1 MKTTISMIATS
12 LLTMAIASNVYA
24 EEKRYI
30 ITFKQ
35 GKGEA
40 VKSQM
45 REKGGRKALEMRRQ
59 NAMAAHLPE
68 KALQALRKNPNI
80 EFIEEDVKRYPMS
93 QQVPFGIP
101 MVQADQLSDLQA
113 GNRTV
118 CIIDSGYDIVHED
131 LSGNAVTG
139 SSDPSGAGNWYEDQ
153 SGHGTHVAGTIA
165 AMNNDTGVVGVM
177 PSSNINLHI
186 VKVFG
191 GDGWAYS
198 SSLMAAAEV
207 CADNG
212 ANVINMSL
220 GGERGNVFERRAFDS
235 LNNRGILSIA
245 AAGNDGNTRHSY
257 PASYDSVVSVGA
269 LDSNK
274 EIWASS
280 QQTNQV
286 ELSAPGVQVLSS
298 VPTGTGRIASLS
310 VAGAEIEAAP
320 ISGSPLGNISGAL
333 ENCGTAES
341 ACNSAAGK
349 VCLIERGNISFA
361 EKVVNC
367 EAGGG
372 IAAVIYNNEAGLL
385 SSATLGE
392 TVTNIPSVGI
402 SDSDGSAL
410 LDQLGTNATLAN
422 NASDYEYFDGTSMAT
437 PHVAGVAA
445 LVWSHFPN
453 CSNTEIRAALTATA
467 EDLGVSG
474 RDNAYGY
481 GLVRAKA
488 AYDYLET
495 NGCTGSI

>member
-1 MKTTISMIATS
+1 MENIVSLVATS
-12 LLTMAIASNVYA
+12 VLTIAIANHANA
-24 EEKRYI
+24 EDKRYI

-35 GKGEA
+35 GKGET

-45 REKGGRKALEMRRQ
+45 RARGGRKALDIRRQ

-101 MVQADQLSDLQA
+101 MVQADQLGDTQA

-118 CIIDSGYDIVHED
+118 CIIDSGYDIAHED

-220 GGERGNVFERRAFDS
+220 GGERFNFFERRTFNS
-235 LNNRGILSIA
+235 LNSRGILSVA
-245 AAGNDGNTRHSY
+245 AAGNDGNTQHSY

-298 VPTGTGRIASLS
+298 VPTGTGRASSLN
-310 VAGAEIEAAP
+310 VAGVEIEAAP
-320 ISGSPLGNISGAL
+320 ISGSPLGDITGAL
-333 ENCGTAES
+333 ENCDTGES
-341 ACNSAAGK
+341 ACNSASGK
-349 VCLIERGNISFA
+349 ICLIERGNISFA
-361 EKVVNC
+361 DKVLNC

-392 TVTNIPSVGI
+392 TVTNIPSIGI
-402 SDSDGSAL
+402 SDSDGNAL
-410 LDQLGTNATLAN
+410 LGQLGASASLAN
-422 NASDYEYFDGTSMAT
+422 QASDYEYFNGTSMAT

-445 LVWSHFPN
+445 LVWSHFPS
-453 CSNTEIRAALTATA
+453 CSNTEIRTALTATA
-467 EDLGVSG
+467 EDLGDSG

-481 GLVRAKA
+481 GLVQAKA
-488 AYDYLET
+488 AYDYLAT
-495 NGCTGSI
+495 NGCTGAI

>member
-1 MKTTISMIATS
+1 MKNVISMVATS
-12 LLTMAIASNVYA
+12 ILTMAIASHASA
-24 EEKRYI
+24 EDKRYI

-35 GKGEA
+35 GKGES
-40 VKSQM
+40 VKSHM
-45 REKGGRKALEMRRQ
+45 RERGGRKALEIRRQ

-68 KALQALRKNPNI
+68 KTLKALRKNPNI
-80 EFIEEDVKRYPMS
+80 EFIEEDVKRYPMA

-101 MVQADQLSDLQA
+101 MVQADQLGDTQA

-118 CIIDSGYDIVHED
+118 CIIDSGYDIAHED

-139 SSDPSGAGNWYEDQ
+139 SSDPGGAGNWYEDQ
-153 SGHGTHVAGTIA
+153 SGHGTHVAGTIS

-220 GGERGNVFERRAFDS
+220 GGEQFNFFERRTFNS
-235 LNNRGILSIA
+235 LNSRGILSVA

-257 PASYDSVVSVGA
+257 PASYDSVISVGA
-269 LDSNK
+269 IDSNK
-274 EIWASS
+274 EIWESS

-298 VPTGTGRIASLS
+298 VPTGTGRMSSLN
-310 VAGAEIEAAP
+310 VGGTEFEAAP
-320 ISGSPLGNISGAL
+320 ISGSPLGEITGTL

-361 EKVVNC
+361 DKVLNC

-392 TVTNIPSVGI
+392 TVTNIPSIGI
-402 SDSDGSAL
+402 SDSDGNTL
-410 LDQLGTNATLAN
+410 LGQLSSTAILAN
-422 NASDYEYFDGTSMAT
+422 KASDYEYFNGTSMAT

-453 CSNTEIRAALTATA
+453 CSNSEIRAALNTTA
-467 EDLGVSG
+467 EDLGDAG

-481 GLVRAKA
+481 GLVQAKS
-488 AYDYLET
+488 AYDYLSA
-495 NGCTGSI
+495 NGCTGAI

>member
-1 MKTTISMIATS
+1 MKNVVSMVATS
-12 LLTMAIASNVYA
+12 ILTMAIASHASA
-24 EEKRYI
+24 EDKRYI

-35 GKGEA
+35 GKGES
-40 VKSQM
+40 VKSHM
-45 REKGGRKALEMRRQ
+45 RERGGRKALEIRKQ

-68 KALQALRKNPNI
+68 KALKALRGNPNI
-80 EFIEEDVKRYPMS
+80 EFIEEDVKRYPMA

-101 MVQADQLSDLQA
+101 MVQADQLGDTQA

-118 CIIDSGYDIVHED
+118 CIIDSGYDIAHED

-139 SSDPSGAGNWYEDQ
+139 SSDPGGAGNWYEDQ
-153 SGHGTHVAGTIA
+153 SGHGTHVAGTIS

-220 GGERGNVFERRAFDS
+220 GGEQFNFFERRTFNS
-235 LNNRGILSIA
+235 LNSRGILSVA

-269 LDSNK
+269 IDSNK
-274 EIWASS
+274 EIWESS

-298 VPTGTGRIASLS
+298 VPTGTGRISSLN
-310 VAGAEIEAAP
+310 VAGTEFEAAP
-320 ISGSPLGNISGAL
+320 ISGSPLGDITGAV

-341 ACNSAAGK
+341 TCNNAAGK

-361 EKVVNC
+361 DKVLNC

-372 IAAVIYNNEAGLL
+372 IAAVIYNNEAELL

-392 TVTNIPSVGI
+392 TVTNIPSIGI
-402 SDSDGSAL
+402 SGSDGNTL
-410 LDQLGTNATLAN
+410 LGQLGSSATLAN
-422 NASDYEYFDGTSMAT
+422 RASDYEYFNGTSMAT

-453 CSNTEIRAALTATA
+453 CSNSEIRVALTTTA
-467 EDLGVSG
+467 EDLGDAG

-481 GLVRAKA
+481 GLVQAKA
-488 AYDYLET
+488 AYDYLSA
-495 NGCTGSI
+495 NGCTGAI